1 MNAVTSDTRP
11 HIVVLGAGF
20 AGLAFCQAFPRDQA
34 RITLVDRTN
43 HHLFQPLLYQV
54 AGAGLAVPDIA
65 QPIRS
70 ILRHRRDITV
80 LMDDVE
86 RLDLEQRR
94 VFGHQT
100 TLEYDH
106 LVVAVGGRTSHFNHP
121 EWARHAPGLK
131 TIEDALRIRRRVLG
145 ALERAEASDDPAER
159 RRLLTTV
166 VIGGGPTGVELA
178 GACAELDRTVLARDF
193 RRIDPSRGR
202 VILIEAGPRL
212 LPAFSPALSAAA
224 LRQLES
230 LGVTVWLD
238 TLVQDIRA
246 KEVVLA
252 GETIAAGTIV
262 WAAGVAASPL
272 TAQLGAPLDRA
283 GRVKVEPD
291 LTLQGRPEVR
301 VLGDLVSL
309 IDARG
314 TPVPGLSPAA
324 MQMGRYAAAE
334 IAASLRTGTQRERLT
349 DRPPFLYRDKG
360 TMATVGRRRAVARVW
375 GLDWTGMPA
384 WLLWL
389 FVHLLFLIGF
399 RNRLSVFISW
409 VYSYF
414 TYERGARVIYGGN
427 CSPAPAK
434 TSAPAATVAPPTP
447 RP

>member
-1 MNAVTSDTRP
+1 MSTDPAISRP

-20 AGLAFCQAFPRDQA
+20 AGLTFCQAFPRDVA

-70 ILRHRRDITV
+70 ILRHRRDVTV
-80 LMDDVE
+80 LMDEIE
-86 RLDLEQRR
+86 RIDLAGHRVHGRHTSLD
-94 VFGHQT
+94 
-100 TLEYDH
+100 YDF

-121 EWARHAPGLK
+121 EWERFAPGLK
-131 TIEDALRIRRRVLG
+131 TIDDALRIRRRVLG
-145 ALERAEASDDPAER
+145 ALERAETTDDPAER

-166 VIGGGPTGVELA
+166 VIGGGPTGVEMA

-193 RRIDPSRGR
+193 RRIDPRRGR

-212 LPAFSPALSAAA
+212 LPAFSPKLSEAAQ
-224 LRQLES
+224 RQLET

-238 TLVQDIRA
+238 TLVRDIREDA
-246 KEVVLA
+246 VVLE
-252 GETIAAGTIV
+252 GETVAAGTIV

-283 GRVKVEPD
+283 GRVKVAPD
-291 LTLQGRPEVR
+291 LTLPGRPEVC

-309 IDARG
+309 VDARG

-324 MQMGRYAAAE
+324 MQMGRYAAQR
-334 IAASLRTGTQRERLT
+334 IAAVIRAGNNAAVSA
-349 DRPPFLYRDKG
+349 RPPPFVYRDKG
-360 TMATVGRRRAVARVW
+360 TMATIGRRRAIAKVW
-375 GLDWTGMPA
+375 GIEWTGMPA

-399 RNRLSVFISW
+399 RNRLFVFLNW

-414 TYERGARVIYGGN
+414 TYERGARVIYGN
-427 CSPAPAK
+427 DAAAPH
-434 TSAPAATVAPPTP
+434 PAADSV
-447 RP
+447 RL